1 MLLGVVWPS
10 QLPVCEVRPGGGP
23 GLALTGSPDA
33 ASCGGA
39 AAATLLDVVSK
50 VGTLTGGALTG
61 GALAGGTA
69 LTGPGA
75 GALAEGCLAG
85 ALGRFFLGR
94 TTASFGAHSGVFF
107 RFSSVARSSG
117 LGSIAGKADTD
128 EVLQFN
134 AKSCH

>member
-50 VGTLTGGALTG
+50 VGTLTGGAL
-61 GALAGGTA
+61 AGGTA

-94 TTASFGAHSGVFF
+94 TPASFGVHSGVFF
-107 RFSSVARSSG
+107 RFSSVAQSSG
-117 LGSIAGKADTD
+117 SGSIAGKADTD

>member
-1 MLLGVVWPS
+1 MVWPS

-85 ALGRFFLGR
+85 ALGRFFWDAPLPLLGCILVF
-94 TTASFGAHSGVFF
+94 SFDFPLLHGLLVRAPL
-107 RFSSVARSSG
+107 RARQTQMRYCNSMLSPVTES
-117 LGSIAGKADTD
+117 L
-128 EVLQFN
+128 
-134 AKSCH
+134 